1 MAHDDC
7 VHMRLGQSV
16 VTTRFQKSAEV
27 KPVIHTL
34 HFAVNVPKML
44 QQILRHGTI
53 NKLGQVLSDA
63 VDSAEQVWFLAELRQ
78 FELNDKQL
86 KKRRLHLN
94 ISTYP

>member
-1 MAHDDC
+1 MTHDDC
-7 VHMRLGQSV
+7 VHMRLGQGV

-44 QQILRHGTI
+44 QEILRHGAI
-53 NKLGQVLSDA
+53 NKLGQVLCDA
-63 VDSAEQVWFLAELRQ
+63 VDRAEQVWFLAELRQ
-78 FELNDKQL
+78 FELNDTQL

-94 ISTYP
+94 VSKYP